1 MTNKNIL
8 KKLFILLFF
17 SIYLQN
23 IFCAEKSKWIIAS
36 QKFDFAKGQEDVSVN
51 KALSETIPVSI
62 LEKLS
67 SSLER
72 NVYPDE
78 LYNRESKTL
87 LKERQSLFLQLS
99 SAIKKRDSYVVQNLS
114 EKSLQAK
121 IKEED
126 KKIQEIQKQIDD
138 SVKKQNELIQQTEE
152 KLDLIEKNQKN
163 DSSNELELYK
173 NLFKNIFS
181 IDSKVI
187 QQEQIT
193 FYNNDFSALYNPSE
207 KVSKL
212 SPLDADFEEEINAKN
227 INSLLTGTITKYGD
241 YINVKVEVI
250 LYPNA
255 KVIGSVNEIGSINEL
270 DFICSSL
277 ATQIIPVLTNSMP
290 VDIKININP
299 VEAQQNV
306 RIYFDDIL
314 FQNAESFVLQSGVH
328 NVQFVSDRFKTAST
342 NYYFEGNTQYL
353 IEVNLEEK
361 KEGNLTVGLV
371 KPVLGEIFANGEA
384 AAQQTGRKSSIKING
399 NNILGEFI
407 SEDGENAFFYI
418 PEKMVFENNFV
429 SINPKTFDREK
440 YIDTRRRWMYGSYS
454 LLILSLIPT
463 FITTGELQ
471 NTAKLYTNG
480 LETYE
485 KAQQIQTWNNIFCGI
500 SIGCGVLFVFEI
512 VRYFIAANSVLPQ
525 KAKNVPLIKQNS
537 FDESFMVNQKNEM
550 QDNQNNDIKDDLND
564 EINSVSN
571 SKGTADKIVS
581 DNNENFENIK
591 EGE

>member
-23 IFCAEKSKWIIAS
+23 IFCAEKAKWIIAS
-36 QKFDFAKGQEDVSVN
+36 QKFDFAKGQKDVSVN

-181 IDSKVI
+181 KDSKVI

-193 FYNNDFSALYNPSE
+193 FYNNDFSALYTPSE

-241 YINVKVEVI
+241 YISVKVEVI

-290 VDIKININP
+290 VDIKITINP

-328 NVQFVSDRFKTAST
+328 NVQFVSDGFKTAST

-407 SEDGENAFFYI
+407 SEDGENAFFYV

-512 VRYFIAANSVLPQ
+512 VRYFITANSVLPQ
-525 KAKNVPLIKQNS
+525 KAKNVPFIKQNS
-537 FDESFMVNQKNEM
+537 FDESFMVNQKNEI

-564 EINSVSN
+564 GITSVSN
-571 SKGTADKIVS
+571 SNDTADKIVS
-581 DNNENFENIK
+581 DNNENFDNKK

>member
-23 IFCAEKSKWIIAS
+23 IFCAEKAKWIIAS
-36 QKFDFAKGQEDVSVN
+36 QKFDFAKGQKDVSVN

-181 IDSKVI
+181 KDSKVI

-193 FYNNDFSALYNPSE
+193 FYNNDFSALYTPSE

-241 YINVKVEVI
+241 YISVKVEVI

-290 VDIKININP
+290 VDIKITINP

-328 NVQFVSDRFKTAST
+328 NVQFVSDGFKTAST

-407 SEDGENAFFYI
+407 SEDGENAFFYV
-418 PEKMVFENNFV
+418 PKKMIFENNFV

-537 FDESFMVNQKNEM
+537 FDESFMVNQKNEI

-564 EINSVSN
+564 GITSVSN
-571 SKGTADKIVS
+571 SNGTADKIVS
-581 DNNENFENIK
+581 DNNENFDNKK